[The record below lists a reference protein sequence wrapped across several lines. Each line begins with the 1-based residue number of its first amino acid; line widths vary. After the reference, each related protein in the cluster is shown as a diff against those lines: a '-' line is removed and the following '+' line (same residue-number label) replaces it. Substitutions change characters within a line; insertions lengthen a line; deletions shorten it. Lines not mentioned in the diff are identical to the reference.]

1 MAETTTLRIEVR
13 DPGIGWITL
22 DRPQVLNAF
31 DDVMKR
37 ELRQAI
43 EAFGRDGSVR
53 CLVITGAGK
62 GFCSGQDLDHRDPDG
77 PAPDLGETLRS
88 LYNPLIMAIR
98 KVEKPVVA
106 ALNGVAAGA
115 GLSLALACDMRI
127 ASEKAKLIEVFAR
140 VGLVPDAGSSY
151 FLPRLVGLGRA
162 FEMMALAS
170 DVDAVTAERWGL
182 VNRVVPADQLEAE
195 TMALATRLAQ
205 APTKAIALMKRALER
220 SFQSELTDQ
229 LDYEAHLQ
237 HIAGR
242 SEDFREGVAAF
253 LAKRPAAFQGR

>member
-1 MAETTTLRIEVR
+1 MAETTTIRTEVR
-13 DPGIGWITL
+13 EPGIGWIML

-37 ELRQAI
+37 ELRQAV
-43 EAFGRDGSVR
+43 EAMGRDSAVR
-53 CLVITGAGK
+53 CIVITGAGK
-62 GFCSGQDLDHRDPDG
+62 GFCSGQDLDDRDPEG
-77 PAPDLGETLRS
+77 PAPDLGETLRA

-98 KVEKPVVA
+98 RVEKPVLA

-127 ASEKAKLIEVFAR
+127 ASEKARLIEVFTR

-151 FLPRLVGLGRA
+151 YLPRLVGLGRA
-162 FEMMALAS
+162 FEMMALAP
-170 DVDAVTAERWGL
+170 DIDAATALQWGL
-182 VNRVVPADQLEAE
+182 VNRVVPVDQFEVE

-205 APTKAIALMKRALER
+205 APTKAIALIKRALER
-220 SFQSELTDQ
+220 SFQTELTDQ

-242 SEDFREGVAAF
+242 SHDFREGVSAF